1 MQDATAGKV
10 PAPLIFISY
19 RRDDG
24 GHGRSLYEKL
34 RDWFDAD
41 DVFLDHENLDPGAKF
56 KPELDAAAR
65 GCQICLA
72 VIGPHWLSDK
82 NRERLQDPDDI
93 TRCEIRTALA
103 AGKQVIPVL
112 AGGANFPPIA
122 ALPADIAGLSEDN
135 AHHQLEAQYRAS
147 FQKLL
152 DTLERRHG
160 LKPRYRRQDGRRQPF
175 YLARQQLTP
184 HFADPT
190 GKLPALHDLLAQNE
204 RAALTATTVQ
214 GMGGVGKTQLA
225 LRYSHAFRDEYDGV
239 WWFRAEENASLQ
251 EDALELC
258 RDLEIERRDNEEP
271 SRSVAR
277 WLKAQPRWLLVYD
290 NVEDPKAV
298 AAKLP
303 EAGGHHV
310 LFTSRNP
317 TLDDLAAAA
326 LDIKTWTD
334 EQALDFLRERLP
346 TASDD
351 ERRALSHSLGGL
363 PLALEQAAAY
373 IRHNGIAIADYQT
386 ALDDITRR
394 QRLLVRADSANCPR
408 SVQATLSLA
417 FDRLSEAARELLHLC
432 AWLAPEPIP
441 EFLFTEATQEL
452 PPALATVAADPLAW
466 GETLGELTGYGLC
479 QRDGNNKTL
488 SFHRLT
494 QAAAQNTPEAGN
506 YVRQLQLVLLTTC
519 PIAAN
524 LPENWGRFSTL
535 FAHVI
540 HVDRIATNGWMDME
554 EHALLLDRIGNYL
567 RFGPSLYL
575 ESSYWLGR
583 ALEIEKSLL
592 GEEHPNTLTSM
603 SNLAITLLTA
613 GDLAGA
619 RELQESELE
628 IAKRVLGS
636 EHQDT
641 LTSMNNLASTLLDQG
656 NLDEAL
662 NLHSEVLETR
672 RRVLGED
679 HPDTLQ
685 SANNLAAA
693 LYEKGDLD
701 SALDLIESALTK
713 RIHALGKDH
722 PDTLASLN
730 NLASILHGRGELDI
744 ALKIKQGVLTNR
756 RRILGETHPDTIASA
771 WNLFTTAFLLGDHLL
786 SIELMEIWLF
796 PFLKSDP
803 LSLNTELQTIR
814 QQLLDNRTAIESFT
828 GLTYP
833 RSPP

>member
-1 MQDATAGKV
+1 MLNATAGKA

-41 DVFLDHENLDPGAKF
+41 EVFLDHENLDPGAKF

-65 GCQICLA
+65 ACQICLA

-82 NRERLQDPDDI
+82 NRERLQDPEDI
-93 TRCEIRTALA
+93 TRGEIRTALA
-103 AGKQVIPVL
+103 AGKTVIPVL
-112 AGGANFPPIA
+112 AGGANFPPLA

-160 LKPRYRRQDGRRQPF
+160 LKPRYRRRDGRRQPF
-175 YLARQQLTP
+175 HLAGQQLTP

-190 GKLPALHDLLAQNE
+190 GKLTALHDLLAQNE

-258 RDLEIERRDNEEP
+258 RDLAIERRDNEEP

-290 NVEDPKAV
+290 NVEDPKAI

-317 TLDDLAAAA
+317 ALDDLAAAA
-326 LDIKTWTD
+326 LDLKTWTD

-346 TASDD
+346 AASDD

-373 IRHNGIAIADYQT
+373 IRHNGIAIADYQA

-394 QRLLVRADSANCPR
+394 PRLLGRTDSANCPR
-408 SVQATLSLA
+408 SIQATLSLA

-441 EFLFTEATQEL
+441 EFLFTEAPQEL
-452 PPALATVAADPLAW
+452 PAALAAVATDPLAW
-466 GETLGELTGYGLC
+466 GETLGELGGHGLC
-479 QRDGNNKTL
+479 QRNPANRTL

-494 QAAAQNTPEAGN
+494 QAAAQNRTRKQEDGLRVLSLLKRA
-506 YVRQLQLVLLTTC
+506 VRPKDTELL
-519 PIAAN
+519 AN
-524 LPENWGRFSTL
+524 SSRL
-535 FAHVI
+535 A
-540 HVDRIATNGWMDME
+540 
-554 EHALLLDRIGNYL
+554 ALLLHATQLERHFDAKWLDRHDYDWLIYFIVNTTSKFAERL
-567 RFGPSLYL
+567 R
-575 ESSYWLGR
+575 
-583 ALEIEKSLL
+583 AQ
-592 GEEHPNTLTSM
+592 
-603 SNLAITLLTA
+603 

-619 RELQESELE
+619 LELQKPVVAASR
-628 IAKRVLGS
+628 RVLS
-636 EHQDT
+636 DEDRDT
-641 LTSMNNLASTLLDQG
+641 LVYMNNLASTLRAQGDLAGALELDESVVTTSRRVLGDGHPHTITSMNNLACTLHALGDLGAALELQESVVAASRRVLGDEHPHTLTSMTTLATMLSDQG
-656 NLDEAL
+656 DLAGALDHYRAAL
-662 NLHSEVLETR
+662 SGR
-672 RRVLGED
+672 RRVLGDE
-679 HPDTLQ
+679 HPDTRK
-685 SANNLAAA
+685 SMENLIGILAIQ
-693 LYEKGDLD
+693 GDTVGLLEI
-701 SALDLIESALTK
+701 ADL
-713 RIHALGKDH
+713 
-722 PDTLASLN
+722 
-730 NLASILHGRGELDI
+730 
-744 ALKIKQGVLTNR
+744 
-756 RRILGETHPDTIASA
+756 
-771 WNLFTTAFLLGDHLL
+771 LFKSSCCVLGD
-786 SIELMEIWLF
+786 
-796 PFLKSDP
+796 
-803 LSLNTELQTIR
+803 
-814 QQLLDNRTAIESFT
+814 
-828 GLTYP
+828 
-833 RSPP
+833 